1 MRDIV
6 TNYIYPNTL
15 AVVRVTGSDLRQ
27 ALEKSASY
35 FSLSPS
41 GQYEVSSDFM
51 YPKAQQYNYDMYA
64 GIDYIIDVSFPVG
77 KRISQLTYSGKPIQ
91 ENDELEVVI
100 NQYRAVGGGNYD
112 MFSADK
118 IIREITVDMTELIAD
133 YFKKHD
139 RITPDTFNNFQ
150 VIQSKRTACQL
161 TQKEWDNYPIPF
173 VLIKLEHYSE
183 LVEIRLIAS
192 AQTKNSF
199 ELIELRLITSTQI
212 ENDSEL
218 IELRLITLTQIEN
231 GSELIELSLVTSTQ
245 IENDSELVEL
255 RVVMPTQIKLYVQP
269 VSNFPSRYRI
279 SNGETYCNILISL
292 CHLTTIFL
300 LMN

>member
-1 MRDIV
+1 M
-6 TNYIYPNTL
+6 
-15 AVVRVTGSDLRQ
+15 
-27 ALEKSASY
+27 
-35 FSLSPS
+35 
-41 GQYEVSSDFM
+41 
-51 YPKAQQYNYDMYA
+51 
-64 GIDYIIDVSFPVG
+64 
-77 KRISQLTYSGKPIQ
+77 
-91 ENDELEVVI
+91 
-100 NQYRAVGGGNYD
+100 
-112 MFSADK
+112 
-118 IIREITVDMTELIAD
+118 
-133 YFKKHD
+133 
-139 RITPDTFNNFQ
+139 
-150 VIQSKRTACQL
+150 
-161 TQKEWDNYPIPF
+161 
-173 VLIKLEHYSE
+173 LIKLEHYSE

-245 IENDSELVEL
+245 I
-255 RVVMPTQIKLYVQP
+255 KLYVQP

-292 CHLTTIFL
+292 CHLATIFL